1 MEEASLS
8 GTIRTILV
16 LLVIWLVI
24 RLLTRRRTGGRPGR
38 TTAEQRPKGHVRIE
52 RPDDPGGPARG
63 QGPVEDA
70 DFEEVR

>member
-8 GTIRTILV
+8 GTIRTILI

-24 RLLTRRRTGGRPGR
+24 RLITRGRAGGRTGRD
-38 TTAEQRPKGHVRIE
+38 ASERPKGHVRIE
-52 RPDDPGGPARG
+52 RRDGAGGRTDA